1 MEVSGFFFFF
11 VIDGGVIKV
20 FVNVNREL
28 VTGESRRK
36 DVLRFLVEEVRWMMA
51 IFLEIMNVGRRI
63 VFGYKNEE
71 FCLGY
76 IKFEM
81 FIMFCFF
88 LL

>member
-36 DVLRFLVEEVRWMMA
+36 DVLRFLVEEVR
-51 IFLEIMNVGRRI
+51 
-63 VFGYKNEE
+63 
-71 FCLGY
+71 
-76 IKFEM
+76 
-81 FIMFCFF
+81 
-88 LL
+88 